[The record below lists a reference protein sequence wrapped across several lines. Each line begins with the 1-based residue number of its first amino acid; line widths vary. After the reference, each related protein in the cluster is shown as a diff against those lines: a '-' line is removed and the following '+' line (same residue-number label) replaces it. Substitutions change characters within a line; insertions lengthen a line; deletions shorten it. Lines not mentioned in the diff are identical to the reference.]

1 MTRTIESIMVHV
13 PKRHRTSTIDTGDKE
28 LDSKISDLNRR
39 LYYLKKY
46 GLEIVPNK
54 RDYNKKTAD
63 YHKTKI
69 EKYKCTVF
77 FD

>member
-1 MTRTIESIMVHV
+1 MTRTIEQIMVHV
-13 PKRHRTSTIDTGDKE
+13 PKRHRLSTINTGDKV
-28 LDSKISDLNRR
+28 LDLKISDLNRR

-46 GLEIVPNK
+46 GLEVCPPK

-69 EKYKCTVF
+69 EKYNCTVF